1 MKDFIY
7 ESRVPIIYG
16 TSQVGTVVE
25 KIAALGNKAL
35 IITGKSFSSD
45 GKLDDFQN
53 WLKEAGVESLCA
65 SYAGYY

>member
-35 IITGKSFSSD
+35 IIAGKSFSSD

-53 WLKEAGVESLCA
+53 
-65 SYAGYY
+65 